1 LIIIPFTGTV
11 DKAGHLEACTVCLP
25 VLPHAPRR
33 EAAAEPGAPREAA
46 VPDAEE
52 AVAAPEVAAE
62 AARGAQRVA
71 AELDAQ
77 PVVESEPGAQPV
89 AAAVRGEQPRAAAVA
104 AQLQVVA
111 RQPALQSS
119 SESAALRVPTMV
131 LKAAKILCRRLG
143 LAVLSV

>member
-33 EAAAEPGAPREAA
+33 EAAEPGAPREAA

-52 AVAAPEVAAE
+52 AVAAPDVAAE